1 MNVAADGGVKFC
13 LWEYVMNAGYRI
25 VPTADKFTV
34 FGPYNED
41 VAVHSTREEAE
52 EEIKRCLEEDARS
65 EMARILVDTA
75 IKSYMDMFRVDRET
89 ARAEI
94 EHAAELRD

>member
-1 MNVAADGGVKFC
+1 
-13 LWEYVMNAGYRI
+13 MNAGYRI

-34 FGPYNED
+34 FGRYDED

-52 EEIKRCLEEDARS
+52 QEIERCLQEDARS

-75 IKSYMDMFRVDRET
+75 IKSYMDMFGTDRET
-89 ARAEI
+89 AREEI
-94 EHAAELRD
+94 SHAAEVIA